1 MTSNGIHGLSIPNFC
16 GGGEIR
22 RYCGGYFSISKAD
35 NEKSFSSHTEVKQF
49 TSSPPQSFLLRENLC
64 GGGEIRTHGTD

>member
-1 MTSNGIHGLSIPNFC
+1 MYLILSRLC

-35 NEKSFSSHTEVKQF
+35 NEKSFESHARAKQF
-49 TSSPPQSFLLRENLC
+49 ARSPPYKKNAQ
-64 GGGEIRTHGTD
+64 